1 MPKCIYHKTK
11 FEAKYFNQK
20 FCLSDDECI
29 KAFNEWVKEQNEKKI
44 AKQWQKEKKVIKEK
58 LKTKSDFE
66 KELQTQINKI
76 VRLIDK
82 GSVCISSLKPLNN
95 KYDAGHFYSRGSNP
109 TIKFHLMNIFAQSVY
124 SNQYLS
130 GDQINFLSGLE
141 QLYGKDIKEYVLSLK
156 SRYNA
161 IKLSQEDLKEKTQI
175 AKQIVKYLELENK
188 TYNAKERI
196 ELRNKFNKMIGI
208 YN

>member
-1 MPKCIYHKTK
+1 MPKCLHHKTK

-29 KAFNEWVKEQNEKKI
+29 KAFNEWVKEQKEKANKRN
-44 AKQWQKEKKVIKEK
+44 WQKEKKVIKEN

-82 GSVCISSLKPLNN
+82 GGVCISSLKPLNE
-95 KYDAGHFYSRGSNP
+95 KYDAGHFYSVGSNN
-109 TIKFHLMNIFAQSVY
+109 TIRFDLMNIFAQSVY

-156 SRYNA
+156 SRYKL

-175 AKQIVKYLELENK
+175 AKQIVKYLEAENK
-188 TYNAKERI
+188 NYNAKERI

>member
-1 MPKCIYHKTK
+1 MPKCLYHKTK
-11 FEAKYFNQK
+11 FDAKYFNQK

-29 KAFNEWVKEQNEKKI
+29 KAFNEYVKELNEKKK
-44 AKQWQKEKKVIKEK
+44 AKQWQKEKKEIKEK

-66 KELQTQINKI
+66 KELQTQVNKI

-82 GSVCISSLKPLNN
+82 GGVCISSLKPLND

-130 GDQINFLSGLE
+130 GNQINFLSGLE
-141 QLYGKDIKEYVLSLK
+141 QLYGKDIKECVLSLK

-161 IKLSQEDLKEKTQI
+161 IKLSQEDLKEKIQI
-175 AKQIVKYLELENK
+175 AKQIVKYLETENK
-188 TYNAKERI
+188 IYNAKERI

-208 YN
+208 Y